1 MKRIGNLYQQIY
13 TLDNLNLAD
22 KKARKGKKHQRGV
35 IIHSKKQD
43 ANILKLQ
50 AMLINKTY
58 RTSAYTKFTVKQE
71 KVREI
76 HRLPYFPDRILHH
89 AVMNILKPIFVS
101 TFTADTYS
109 CIEGRGVHKALNNL
123 HTALRNTHDTE
134 YYLQF
139 DVKKFYPNIN
149 NEILKSLLRKK
160 IKDRDMLNLLDEII
174 DSTKGVPL
182 GNYLSQFLA
191 NFYLTYFDHWLKEV
205 KGVRYYFRYCDD
217 LVILHSDKKYLHQ
230 LMQEI
235 QVYFTE
241 KLKLEIKP
249 NWRIAPVKCGLN
261 VLGYISYGPNHK
273 RIRKRTKKRFAK
285 MLRYRRN
292 DRSIASYK
300 GWMKWC
306 NGRHLIKKLLPQT
319 NTL

>member
-1 MKRIGNLYQQIY
+1 MKRIGNLYQQLY

-35 IIHSKKQD
+35 IIHSRKQD

-58 RTSAYTKFTVKQE
+58 KTSAYTKFIIKQE
-71 KVREI
+71 KEREI

-89 AVMNILKPIFVS
+89 AVMNVLKPLFVS

-109 CIEGRGVHKALNNL
+109 CIEGRGVHKALGKL
-123 HTALRNTHDTE
+123 DIAIRDTRNTE

-139 DVKKFYPNIN
+139 DVRKFYPNIDN
-149 NEILKSLLRKK
+149 KILKDLLRRK
-160 IKDRDMLNLLDEII
+160 IKDPDMLKLLDEII

-205 KGVRYYFRYCDD
+205 KGVKYYFRYCDD

-230 LMQEI
+230 LLLEI
-235 QVYFTE
+235 EEYFTVN
-241 KLKLEIKP
+241 LKLEIKP
-249 NWRIAPVKCGLN
+249 NWKIAPVRCGLN
-261 VLGYISYGPNHK
+261 FLGYITYPDRR

-306 NGRHLIKKLLPQT
+306 NGKHLVKKLL
-319 NTL
+319 N